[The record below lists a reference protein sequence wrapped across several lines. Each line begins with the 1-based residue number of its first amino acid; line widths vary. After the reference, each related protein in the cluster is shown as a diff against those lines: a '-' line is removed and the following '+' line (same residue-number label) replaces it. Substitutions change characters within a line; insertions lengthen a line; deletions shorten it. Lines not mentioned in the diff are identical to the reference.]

1 MKFKNLLALYMASP
15 QWERLKPKSK
25 QIYMSA
31 MEHLAEFMSREVN
44 SIKRPDVIDFRD
56 KTYHTRGVCR
66 MAITVLRTVLGFGY
80 DRGLVEYN
88 HAARLTG
95 MPKKVPWK
103 RWTLDEVDHVMKEAP
118 AHLQH
123 VIVLALYTGQRRSD
137 IARMRWDQYDGKYIH
152 IIQQKTGKRL
162 SIPVHPELKKWL
174 ALMKDYNPDITKR
187 NRKVPCPYILHNT
200 YNEPWSLPHM
210 TAAISRLMNSLGY
223 KERKLHGLRKTT
235 ASKLAEIG
243 CSVHEITAI
252 TGQSLSEVM
261 LYTREAEQKRLAE
274 NAMKRWEEDGAINS
288 RDIYDRKHHSN
299 VGYDAVAEGSS
310 AP

>member
-25 QIYMSA
+25 QIYMGA
-31 MEHLAEFMSREVN
+31 MEHLAEFMSRDVN

-56 KTYHTRGVCR
+56 RTYHTRGICR
-66 MAITVLRTVLGFGY
+66 MAITVLRTVLSFGY
-80 DRGLVEYN
+80 DRGMVEYN
-88 HAARLTG
+88 HAARLSG

-103 RWTLDEVDHVMKEAP
+103 RWTLDEVDEVMAKAP

-123 VIVLALYTGQRRSD
+123 VIALALYTGQRRSD
-137 IARMRWDQYDGKYIH
+137 IARMRWDQYDGQYIH

-162 SIPVHPELKKWL
+162 SIPVHPELKKWFEHIKL
-174 ALMKDYNPDITKR
+174 YGPKNKDA
-187 NRKVPCPYILHNT
+187 PCPYILSNL
-200 YNEPWSLPHM
+200 YGQPWSLAHM
-210 TAAISRLMNSLGY
+210 TASITRLMRSLGY
-223 KERKLHGLRKTT
+223 QERKLHGLRKTT

-274 NAMKRWEEDGAINS
+274 NAMKRWEDDS
-288 RDIYDRKHHSN
+288 RDVANHIYDRQRHNN
-299 VGYDAVAEGSS
+299 VGYTAGDQVPET
-310 AP
+310 